1 MFLYSSLNS
10 GLKLIWYGAV
20 MTDMTQFRKFSINAF
35 NEMFTLS
42 TLSKNKVL
50 RQINTVT
57 DTLTDFLKLE
67 AILFSSWKI
76 G

>member
-1 MFLYSSLNS
+1 
-10 GLKLIWYGAV
+10 

-67 AILFSSWKI
+67 AILFSS
-76 G
+76 